1 MRVVFAYDGSPFA
14 RRALA
19 YAGRLG
25 PELEATVI
33 VVSPVLLEGPRTEQ
47 STEPGRDAEGGRRDL
62 EEAQRALSELGVEAE
77 AVHTFGNPAAEIL
90 NAAEERGADLIVVG
104 QRGRSA
110 IARFVDGS
118 VTDRVVRHAGCDV
131 LVVR

>member
-14 RRALA
+14 RRALRYGA
-19 YAGRLG
+19 HLG

-33 VVSPVLLEGPRTEQ
+33 TVSSVLIEGPRAEQ
-47 STEPGRDAEGGRRDL
+47 STDPARDGQEGRRHLDQARGL
-62 EEAQRALSELGVEAE
+62 LAEMGVEAE

-90 NAAEERGADLIVVG
+90 AAAEERGADLIVMG

-118 VTDRVVRHAGCDV
+118 VTDRVFRHASCDV
-131 LVVR
+131 LVAR